1 MKMDSSA
8 VLWVFTLLVATVY
21 CSVLNENSYSQL
33 LNDLNC
39 KFSV

>member
-8 VLWVFTLLVATVY
+8 VLWVFMLLVMTAY
-21 CSVLNENSYSQL
+21 CSVLNENSYGQL